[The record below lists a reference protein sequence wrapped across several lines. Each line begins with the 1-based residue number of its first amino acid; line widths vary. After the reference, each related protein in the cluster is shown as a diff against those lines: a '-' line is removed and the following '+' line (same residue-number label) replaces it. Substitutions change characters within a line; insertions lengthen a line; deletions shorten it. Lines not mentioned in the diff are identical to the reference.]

1 MRASSLRIALALAML
16 WGSPA
21 SRAGDFFDRWE
32 DTALYH
38 FEYRVPLDGI
48 PLGDS
53 ARARLWVP
61 MPVDS
66 DSQRVIESRVESPI
80 PIGESLDAM
89 GNRMA
94 HLAWEGPVPAGAE
107 AVFHYTVERAP
118 DDGLS
123 REEVSASRDDPA
135 RFLSPATRIPLEGM
149 IKRLGEKHAE
159 GSETDADKIRA
170 YYDFVLKYMRYSKH
184 GEGWGQGDASWACDS
199 RYGNCTDFHSLFL
212 GMARSQKIPARFVM
226 GFPIAHDSAG
236 GSVTGYHCWAEAWD
250 PERGWVPF
258 DASEAW
264 KAGMP
269 DRFFGRVPSDR
280 IAFTLGRDLVL
291 APPQAGDALNYFIH
305 PYLEIDGEPAAPIR
319 AQYRF
324 RRLTPPAEPG

>member
-1 MRASSLRIALALAML
+1 MRASSLRLALALVVL
-16 WGSPA
+16 WVSPV
-21 SRAGDFFDRWE
+21 SRAGDVFDRWE
-32 DTALYH
+32 DTALYD

-48 PLGDS
+48 PLGDK
-53 ARARLWVP
+53 AHARLWVP

-66 DSQRVIESRVESPI
+66 DSQRVLESRVESPI

-94 HLAWEGPVPAGAE
+94 HLSWEGPVPAGAE
-107 AVFHYTVERAP
+107 VVFHYTVERAP

-123 REEVSASRDDPA
+123 REEVSASRDYPA
-135 RFLSPATRIPLEGM
+135 RFLAPVTRIPLEGM

-184 GEGWGQGDASWACDS
+184 GEGWGQGDASWACNS

-226 GFPIAHDSAG
+226 GFPIAHDS
-236 GSVTGYHCWAEAWD
+236 
-250 PERGWVPF
+250 
-258 DASEAW
+258 
-264 KAGMP
+264 
-269 DRFFGRVPSDR
+269 
-280 IAFTLGRDLVL
+280 
-291 APPQAGDALNYFIH
+291 
-305 PYLEIDGEPAAPIR
+305 
-319 AQYRF
+319 
-324 RRLTPPAEPG
+324 